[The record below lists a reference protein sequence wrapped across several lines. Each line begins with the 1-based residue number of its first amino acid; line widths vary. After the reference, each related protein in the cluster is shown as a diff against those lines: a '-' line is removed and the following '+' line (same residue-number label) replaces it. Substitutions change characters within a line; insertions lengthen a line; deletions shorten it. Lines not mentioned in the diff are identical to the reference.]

1 MPAISSWSP
10 IPPAQAA
17 RQNSQIYAN
26 AQATNSV
33 TALQQAVSVAVNTAI
48 AAGLFTT
55 TVSAASYPAAAVQAI
70 LLELA
75 EVGYTSS
82 YSTSTITLSW

>member
-1 MPAISSWSP
+1 MPAIASWSP
-10 IPPAQAA
+10 IAPAQAA

-26 AQATNSV
+26 AAATNTV
-33 TALQQAVSVAVNTAI
+33 TALQQAVSAAVNTAI
-48 AAGLFTT
+48 TSGLFTT
-55 TVSAASYPAAAVQAI
+55 TVSAASYPASAIQAV

-82 YSTSTITLSW
+82 FSTSTITLSW

>member
-10 IPPAQAA
+10 IAPAQAA
-17 RQNSQIYAN
+17 RTNAQIYAN

-33 TALQQAVSVAVNTAI
+33 TALQQAVGAAINTAI
-48 AAGLFTT
+48 TSGLFTT
-55 TVSAASYPAAAVQAI
+55 TVSAASYPAAAVQAV

-75 EVGYTSS
+75 EVGYTAS
-82 YSTSTITLSW
+82 YSTSTITLRW

>member
-1 MPAISSWSP
+1 MPAIASWSP

-48 AAGLFTT
+48 AAGNFTT
-55 TVSAASYPAAAVQAI
+55 TVSASSYPAAAVQAI

-75 EVGYTSS
+75 EVGYTAS